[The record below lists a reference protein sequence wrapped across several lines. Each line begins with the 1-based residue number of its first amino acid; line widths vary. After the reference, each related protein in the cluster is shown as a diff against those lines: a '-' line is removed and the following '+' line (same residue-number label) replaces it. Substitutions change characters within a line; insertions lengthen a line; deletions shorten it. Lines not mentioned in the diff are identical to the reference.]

1 MDMKTAVTASRLG
14 VPVVH
19 NGIEYERISARITRI
34 TPEGEKYSLELA
46 DYCGSAVVIAPVD
59 EVEPTALA
67 KERIS
72 EWQTLTSTK

>member
-19 NGIEYERISARITRI
+19 SGIEYERISARITRM

-46 DYCGSAVVIAPVD
+46 DYCGSAVVIAPV
-59 EVEPTALA
+59 EAVELTESA

-72 EWQTLTSTK
+72 EWQTSTSIK